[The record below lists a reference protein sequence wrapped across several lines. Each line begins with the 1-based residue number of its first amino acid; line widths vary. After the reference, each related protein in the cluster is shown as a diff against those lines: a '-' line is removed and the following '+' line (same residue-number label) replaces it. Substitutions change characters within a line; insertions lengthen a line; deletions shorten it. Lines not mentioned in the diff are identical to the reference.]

1 MNPKIRIIALILLF
15 FLGISAVGGGIG
27 MIIDP
32 TGISQGIPLSM
43 LEHSPFEDFLIPG
56 IILLIMNGLLS
67 ILFAILVIGKTSL
80 SGWLVL
86 IQGCILLGWL
96 LIQIAMIRDYAL
108 LLHTLYLAVGVGL
121 AILGIL
127 MILRRNESA
136 A

>member
-27 MIIDP
+27 LIIDP
-32 TGISQGIPLSM
+32 TGISQRIPLSM

-56 IILLIMNGLLS
+56 IILLVMNGLLS

-96 LIQIAMIRDYAL
+96 LTQIAMIRDYDL

-127 MILRRNESA
+127 MILRKK
-136 A
+136 